1 MITRRSFNKVLGGSA
16 LVGAAPGFI
25 GTARAATP
33 KAAWVYVGPIGDYG
47 WSYQHELGRKEVVA
61 KLGDK
66 VETTYVENVPEGA
79 DAERVIAALAHK
91 GYDLIFTTSFGFM
104 NPTVK
109 VAHMMPKTFF
119 EHCAGYKHGPNLGVY
134 NIRFYEGRY
143 VQGVIAGKMSKA
155 GMIGYI
161 GSVPIPEVVMGMNA
175 TLLGMQSVNP
185 NAKMKFVFI
194 NSWYDPGKEG
204 DAAKALL
211 DQGCDIITQH
221 TDSPAPLQVCQQRGL
236 KAFGEATD
244 MIKFA
249 PNAQLTAPVN
259 NWGPYYTGRVQAL
272 LDGSWKPD
280 DVWGG
285 LASDM
290 LVMAPFRNMPDD
302 VKTLARQT
310 VDGIKSGKIVPF
322 GGATIKDQSGD
333 VKAAPGKPLDDG
345 QIASMNW
352 LVQGVEGKLPA

>member
-1 MITRRSFNKVLGGSA
+1 MSRTC
-16 LVGAAPGFI
+16 
-25 GTARAATP
+25 
-33 KAAWVYVGPIGDYG
+33 
-47 WSYQHELGRKEVVA
+47 
-61 KLGDK
+61 
-66 VETTYVENVPEGA
+66 PESA
-79 DAERVIAALAHK
+79 DAERVISALAHK
-91 GYDLIFTTSFGFM
+91 GYNLIFTTSFGYM

-143 VQGVIAGKMSKA
+143 IQGVIAGKMSKA

-259 NWGPYYTGRVQAL
+259 NWGPYYVKRVQAL
-272 LDGSWKPD
+272 LDGN
-280 DVWGG
+280 VE
-285 LASDM
+285 
-290 LVMAPFRNMPDD
+290 
-302 VKTLARQT
+302 ARRRLGRPVLRT
-310 VDGIKSGKIVPF
+310 C
-322 GGATIKDQSGD
+322 
-333 VKAAPGKPLDDG
+333 
-345 QIASMNW
+345 W
-352 LVQGVEGKLPA
+352 

>member
-1 MITRRSFNKVLGGSA
+1 MITRRSFNKALGAGTLLGTVPGLA
-16 LVGAAPGFI
+16 GRADAAGA
-25 GTARAATP
+25 
-33 KAAWVYVGPIGDYG
+33 KAAWVYLGPIGDFG
-47 WSYQHELGRKEVVA
+47 WTYQHELGRKAVVE
-61 KLGDK
+61 KFGDK
-66 VETTYVENVPEGA
+66 IETTYVENVPEGA
-79 DAERVIAALAHK
+79 DAERVISALGHK
-91 GYDLIFTTSFGFM
+91 GYNLVFTTSFGYM

-109 VAHMMPKTFF
+109 VARMMPKTFF
-119 EHCAGYKHGPNLGVY
+119 EHCAGYKHAANLGVY

-143 VQGVIAGKMSKA
+143 IQGVIAGKMSKS

-175 TLLGMQSVNP
+175 TMLGMQSVNP

-244 MIKFA
+244 MVKFA
-249 PNAQLTAPVN
+249 PSTQLTAPVN
-259 NWGPYYTGRVQAL
+259 NWGPYYIKRVQAL
-272 LDGSWKPD
+272 MDGSWKPD
-280 DVWGG
+280 DIWGG
-285 LASDM
+285 LAADM
-290 LVMAPFRNMPDD
+290 LVMAPYRNMPDD
-302 VKTLARQT
+302 VVALARKT
-310 VDGIKSGKIVPF
+310 EADIKSGKLLPF
-322 GGATIKDQSGD
+322 GGKITDQSGG
-333 VKAAPGKPLDDG
+333 VKSALDDG

>member
-1 MITRRSFNKVLGGSA
+1 MVGSNGQRRSACWNRRTFNTALGA
-16 LVGAAPGFI
+16 TLGAGV
-25 GTARAATP
+25 TARLIGPAQAGVP
-33 KAAWVYVGPIGDYG
+33 KVAFVYLGPVGDYG
-47 WSYQHELGRKEVVA
+47 WSYQHDIGRKAVA
-61 KLGDK
+61 SKFGDK
-66 VETTYVENVPEGA
+66 VELTYVENVPESA
-79 DAERVIAALAHK
+79 DAERVIAALGNK
-91 GYDLIFTTSFGFM
+91 GYQLIFTTSFGYM

-109 VAHMMPKTFF
+109 VAHSMPKTFF

-143 VQGVIAGKMSKA
+143 IQGVIAGKMSKS
-155 GMIGYI
+155 GVIGYI
-161 GSVPIPEVVMGMNA
+161 GSVPIPEVIMGMNA

-204 DAAKALL
+204 DACKALL

-221 TDSPAPLQVCQQRGL
+221 TDSPAPLQVCEQRGL

-249 PNAQLTAPVN
+249 PKTQLTAPVN
-259 NWGPYYTGRVQAL
+259 NWGPYYVKRVEAL
-272 LDGSWKPD
+272 LDHSWKPD

-290 LVMAPFRNMPDD
+290 LVMAALPQH
-302 VKTLARQT
+302 ARRR
-310 VDGIKSGKIVPF
+310 
-322 GGATIKDQSGD
+322 
-333 VKAAPGKPLDDG
+333 
-345 QIASMNW
+345 
-352 LVQGVEGKLPA
+352 

>member
-1 MITRRSFNKVLGGSA
+1 MITRRSFTQALGAGA
-16 LVGAAPGFI
+16 LAGAAPGLI
-25 GTARAATP
+25 GPAEAAAA
-33 KAAWVYVGPIGDYG
+33 KAAWVYLGPIGDFG
-47 WSYQHELGRKEVVA
+47 WTYQHELGRKAVVE
-61 KLGDK
+61 KFGDK
-66 VETTYVENVPEGA
+66 IETTYVENVPEGA

-91 GYDLIFTTSFGFM
+91 GFNLIFTTSFGYM
-104 NPTVK
+104 NPTLK
-109 VAHMMPKTFF
+109 VAKMMPKTFF
-119 EHCAGYKHGPNLGVY
+119 EHCAGYKHAANLGVY

-143 VQGVIAGKMSKA
+143 IQGVIAGKMSKS

-175 TLLGMQSVNP
+175 TMLGMQSVNP

-211 DQGCDIITQH
+211 DQGCDLITQH

-249 PNAQLTAPVN
+249 PSAQLTAPVN
-259 NWGPYYTGRVQAL
+259 NWGPYYTKRVQAL
-272 LDGSWKPD
+272 LDGSWKAD

-285 LASDM
+285 LSSDM
-290 LVMAPFRNMPDD
+290 LVMAPFTNMPDD
-302 VKTLARQT
+302 VAALAKKTEADIR
-310 VDGIKSGKIVPF
+310 SGKIMPF
-322 GGATIKDQSGD
+322 GGSIKDQSGGT
-333 VKAAPGKPLDDG
+333 KSSLDDG

>member
-1 MITRRSFNKVLGGSA
+1 MINRRTFNAALGAS
-16 LVGAAPGFI
+16 LGAGVTAELI
-25 GTARAATP
+25 GPARAGVP
-33 KAAWVYVGPIGDYG
+33 KVAFVYLGPVGDYG
-47 WSYQHELGRKEVVA
+47 WSYQHDIGRKDVVT
-61 KLGDK
+61 KFGDK
-66 VETTYVENVPEGA
+66 VEVTYVENVPESA
-79 DAERVIAALAHK
+79 DAERVIAALANK
-91 GYDLIFTTSFGFM
+91 GYQLIFTTSFGYM

-109 VAHMMPKTFF
+109 VAHQMPKTFF

-143 VQGVIAGKMSKA
+143 IQGVIAGKMSKS
-155 GMIGYI
+155 GVIGYI
-161 GSVPIPEVVMGMNA
+161 GSVPIPEVIMGMNA

-204 DAAKALL
+204 DACKALL

-221 TDSPAPLQVCQQRGL
+221 TDSPAPLQVCEQRGL

-249 PNAQLTAPVN
+249 PKTQLTAPVN
-259 NWGPYYTGRVQAL
+259 NWGPYYIKRVQAL
-272 LDGSWKPD
+272 LDNSWKPD

-302 VKTLARQT
+302 VMALAEKTKA
-310 VDGIKSGKIVPF
+310 DIKSGALLPF
-322 GGATIKDQSGD
+322 KGPIKDQSGGE
-333 VKAAPGKPLDDG
+333 KGTPGKSLDDG
-345 QIASMNW
+345 AIASMNW
-352 LVQGVEGKLPA
+352 LVAGIDGKLPA

>member
-1 MITRRSFNKVLGGSA
+1 M
-16 LVGAAPGFI
+16 
-25 GTARAATP
+25 
-33 KAAWVYVGPIGDYG
+33 
-47 WSYQHELGRKEVVA
+47 
-61 KLGDK
+61 
-66 VETTYVENVPEGA
+66 PEGA
-79 DAERVIAALAHK
+79 DSERVIAALAHK
-91 GYDLIFTTSFGFM
+91 GYNLIFTTSFGYM

-143 VQGVIAGKMSKA
+143 IQGVIAGKMSKA

-221 TDSPAPLQVCQQRGL
+221 TDSPAPLQVCEQRGL

-249 PNAQLTAPVN
+249 PKAQLTAPVN
-259 NWGPYYTGRVQAL
+259 NWGPYYVKRVQAL

-285 LASDM
+285 LDSDM

-302 VKTLARQT
+302 VAALAKKTE
-310 VDGIKSGKIVPF
+310 DDIKSGKIMPF
-322 GGATIKDQSGD
+322 GGGVKDQAGE
-333 VKAAPGKPLDDG
+333 VKAPPGKTLDDG

-352 LVQGVEGKLPA
+352 LVQGIEGKLPA